1 MRLQCVQNNCVARV
15 QRVQFVLHAF
25 NACKFASHTHARVRS
40 RESQIESTHSF
51 GSYVMNYV
59 LRQMCF
65 ACESPLRS
73 ASPSERQACGT
84 FEAWLSRIARAH
96 DVFDYLQT
104 LLEFMKNVCVIIIG
118 DVYCLLLDA
127 FFVFAYLQTNR
138 HDSKKIQHS
147 LIIFITCTPKF
158 KALSWKSELMHP
170 KIQSI
175 VSQNSK
181 HSHGNQSLHLI
192 LQTTYV

>member
-1 MRLQCVQNNCVARV
+1 MHAWDCVQRTITLSNARMRLQCVQNNCVARV
-15 QRVQFVLHAF
+15 QRVQFVLHA
-25 NACKFASHTHARVRS
+25 HARVRS

-104 LLEFMKNVCVIIIG
+104 LLEFMKNVCVFMIG
-118 DVYCLLLDA
+118 CVFFVLLYA
-127 FFVFAYLQTNR
+127 FFVFAYLKKIR
-138 HDSKKIQHS
+138 HDSKKHNIV
-147 LIIFITCTPKF
+147 LLIFIICIPKF
-158 KALSWKSELMHP
+158 KA
-170 KIQSI
+170 
-175 VSQNSK
+175 
-181 HSHGNQSLHLI
+181 
-192 LQTTYV
+192 